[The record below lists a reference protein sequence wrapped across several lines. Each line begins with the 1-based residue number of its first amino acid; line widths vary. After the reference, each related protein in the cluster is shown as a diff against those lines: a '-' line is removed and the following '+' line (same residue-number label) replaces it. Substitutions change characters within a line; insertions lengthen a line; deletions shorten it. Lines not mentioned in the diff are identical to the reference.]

1 VIQACLNGA
10 RTSGVPVTPEQLA
23 ADAAACVAEG
33 AQSLHLH
40 VRDASGAESLQPT
53 DVAGTLAAVR
63 QAAPGVE
70 VSLSTGLW
78 ITGGDVVRRYELVAA
93 WDETPELVSLNL
105 SEDGWQRLAALLTE
119 RGIGIE
125 AGLATTDD
133 AEALTRSELAPFRVL
148 VEVEGGVAEAQSIDD
163 VLDGAG
169 HAAPRLHHGYG
180 AATWPVITAARA
192 RGHDVRI
199 GLEDTLELPDGA
211 PASNAELVRYCLNGS

>member
-1 VIQACLNGA
+1 MIQACLNGPRA
-10 RTSGVPVTPEQLA
+10 SGVPVTPEQLA

-33 AQSLHLH
+33 AESLHLH
-40 VRDASGAESLQPT
+40 VRDGSGVESLDPR
-53 DVAGTLAAVR
+53 DVAATLAAVR

-78 ITGGDVVRRYELVAA
+78 ITGDVARRYELVAA
-93 WDETPELVSLNL
+93 WESTPELVSLNL
-105 SEDGWQRLAALLTE
+105 AEEGWQRLAALLTE

-125 AGLATTDD
+125 AGLATTED
-133 AEALTRSELAPFRVL
+133 AEALVASDLAPHRVL
-148 VEVEGGVAEAQSIDD
+148 VEVDGGVAQAQAIDD
-163 VLDGAG
+163 VLDRAN

-180 AATWPVITAARA
+180 VATWDVLRAAQA

-211 PASNAELVRYCLNGS
+211 PASGNAELVRYCLNGS

>member
-1 VIQACLNGA
+1 MIQACLNGPRA
-10 RTSGVPVTPEQLA
+10 SGVPVTPEQLA

-33 AQSLHLH
+33 AESLHLH
-40 VRDASGAESLQPT
+40 VRDASGAESLEPA
-53 DVAGTLAAVR
+53 DVAATLIAVR
-63 QAAPGVE
+63 QEAPGVE

-78 ITGGDVVRRYELVAA
+78 ITARRYELIAA
-93 WDETPELVSLNL
+93 WSETPELVALNL
-105 SEDGWQRLAALLTE
+105 SEEGWQRLAALLTE

-125 AGLATTDD
+125 AGLATTED
-133 AEALTRSELAPFRVL
+133 AEALVASDLAPHRVL
-148 VEVEGGVAEAQSIDD
+148 VEVDGGVAEARAIDA
-163 VLDGAG
+163 VLDRAG

-180 AATWPVITAARA
+180 VATSGVLRAPKA

>member
-1 VIQACLNGA
+1 LITVQACLNGA
-10 RTSGVPVTPEQLA
+10 RDTGVPITPEQLA

-33 AQSLHLH
+33 AESLHLH
-40 VRDASGAESLQPT
+40 VRDRTGAESLEPE
-53 DVAGTLAAVR
+53 DVAATLAAVR
-63 QAAPGVE
+63 RAAPGVE
-70 VSLSTGLW
+70 ISLSTGLW
-78 ITGGDVVRRYELVAA
+78 ITPRRYELVAA

-125 AGLATTDD
+125 AGLATTED
-133 AEALTRSELAPFRVL
+133 AEALTRSELAPYRVL
-148 VEVEGGVAEAQSIDD
+148 VEVEGGVADAAAIDE
-163 VLDGAG
+163 VLDRAG

-180 AATWPVITAARA
+180 AATWAVLEAAKA

-211 PASNAELVRYCLNGS
+211 PASGNAELVRYCLNGS